1 MLGLHDLLVHEST
14 VIVGLGIGRG
24 PDRRRQDCQQS
35 QAFHDA
41 QA

>member
-1 MLGLHDLLVHEST
+1 MLGLHNPLVHKST
-14 VIVGLGIGRG
+14 VIVGLEKGRG
-24 PDRRRQDCQQS
+24 PDRGRQDCQQS